1 MFLSFLF
8 FFNETSIR
16 DNLHFENYV
25 HWAGGERRKRQNEK
39 KKKKFGLFQKRARE
53 TAPTPRLPDTA
64 KMAAEG

>member
-1 MFLSFLF
+1 MKIM
-8 FFNETSIR
+8 SIG
-16 DNLHFENYV
+16 LEV
-25 HWAGGERRKRQNEK
+25 KEGKGKTK

>member
-39 KKKKFGLFQKRARE
+39 KKKVWAFSE
-53 TAPTPRLPDTA
+53 
-64 KMAAEG
+64 EGQGDSPHPQAS